1 MVLFI
6 CITSGMSGISGLGGD
21 FFGEAFDPEYED
33 FFDPAYYG
41 DFLNPYQTSQQNAG
55 IVSCVW

>member
-1 MVLFI
+1 
-6 CITSGMSGISGLGGD
+6 MSSISGLGGD